1 MFKKKD
7 EKIEPFVVEVSQPPK
22 AVPSTGEER
31 TFIGKGVLIK
41 GEVIAEEDMIIEGR
55 VEGKIETK
63 RSLIVGKNGN
73 IEAEIKANE
82 VKIMGKVTGDVYT
95 TTRIEIV
102 PTGVIFGNI
111 TSPRVS
117 ISEGAIFKGNIDM
130 QRTEKESQKV
140 EGKKAKGN
148 EEKEQ

>member
-7 EKIEPFVVEVSQPPK
+7 EIKEPFVVEVQPPK
-22 AVPSTGEER
+22 AVPSVGEER

-63 RSLIVGKNGN
+63 KSLIVGKNGN

-82 VKIMGKVTGDVYT
+82 VKIMGKVTGDVHT
-95 TTRIEIV
+95 TMRIEIV
-102 PTGVIFGNI
+102 PSGVLFGNI

-117 ISEGAIFKGNIDM
+117 ISEGAVFKGNIDM
-130 QRTEKESQKV
+130 QKTEKESQKV
-140 EGKKAKGN
+140 EGKKAREN
-148 EEKEQ
+148 EEKRQ